1 LVKKKKCSCG
11 IIVTQV
17 KRWPGHT
24 ACRWHRG
31 YRKALELRRRGVPFK
46 EIGYQLG
53 GLTASYV
60 AQRLKALGKVSR

>member
-11 IIVTQV
+11 IVISQV
-17 KRWPGHT
+17 KRWPDHV
-24 ACRWHRG
+24 ASRWHRG
-31 YRKALELRRRGVPFK
+31 YRKALDLRRRGVPLK

-60 AQRLKALGKVSR
+60 AQRFKGLR